1 MDNSIVTDLYQSK
14 WEKIIH
20 QLDILY
26 NEGRI
31 DEEYNKKHPKKFN
44 ITQPGESPQVVVL
57 TMDGKEHTESFS
69 APLYTPFL
77 VVLKGNNPKH
87 LVPNTE
93 GGILANDIDIMAV
106 TPDAIANLCAVIL
119 LQDSDKQVI
128 WANHNDAGYNNKESF
143 FVKRGDNCTFMV
155 IANNPQIYEPG
166 RLNVTELNNIEK
178 NINYVYATAVIP
190 KSSEQQNK
198 IFINIIQSI
207 HQTITVTTEDGVAHT
222 EAFLC
227 DIGTKY
233 TAKIEVESDWY
244 VAGQLNIPLTG
255 EFKTNTIVRATPF
268 VWNKFNVHI
277 IQKPNQVLTV
287 NIDNQTITNTRD
299 IVVLVN
305 TSWNA
310 SVKANEG
317 YIAGSIIPGN
327 SGVIVKETTITVS
340 SAKEIPLP
348 EYQVIDYVPRHNG
361 HITDVTKEFIS
372 SREYAVV
379 IFSWHY
385 GSDERSSIW
394 ECPIVD
400 VNTNKSW
407 MSLDHKYSVPLG
419 GDASTYKFQVNIM
432 GGTTDPQY
440 WPSTNEGT
448 PIRLTKR
455 KIYKVHAHSNNY
467 KNRDYG
473 YFIFQSPTID
483 SWCAAHQNLV
493 WDRR

>member
-340 SAKEIPLP
+340 SAQLGTFKNGKQYFKLYSQDGTYHWNRAVWVVVNIEKEGDYKIRFRIHCGLGYNPSSSGP
-348 EYQVIDYVPRHNG
+348 WNSAYQFTIRVDQDTNKTIYDTGDKWGDNYPF
-361 HITDVTKEFIS
+361 TKFLWVS
-372 SREYAVV
+372 PSA
-379 IFSWHY
+379 S
-385 GSDERSSIW
+385 RSSW
-394 ECPIVD
+394 GDLTTTTVHLTAGQHTLD
-400 VNTNKSW
+400 LFVGQHDKNNKNC
-407 MSLDHKYSVPLG
+407 DTYIDAFYAIFG
-419 GDASTYKFQVNIM
+419 G
-432 GGTTDPQY
+432 
-440 WPSTNEGT
+440 
-448 PIRLTKR
+448 
-455 KIYKVHAHSNNY
+455 
-467 KNRDYG
+467 
-473 YFIFQSPTID
+473 
-483 SWCAAHQNLV
+483 
-493 WDRR
+493 